1 MTHNK
6 FLGLRLPASLYDA
19 LEAEAQRTR
28 RKVSAVVREAIRN
41 GLQEKKITSAELSQ
55 GASAGDEVHT
65 NQHVL

>member
-41 GLQEKKITSAELSQ
+41 GLQEEKISAAKVSE
-55 GASAGDEVHT
+55 GASADLAHT
-65 NQHVL
+65 N

>member
-41 GLQEKKITSAELSQ
+41 GLQEEKISAAKVSEAH
-55 GASAGDEVHT
+55 GADLAHT
-65 NQHVL
+65 N

>member
-41 GLQEKKITSAELSQ
+41 GLQEEKITSAKLSE
-55 GASAGDEVHT
+55 GVRAGDVEAT
-65 NQHVL
+65 N